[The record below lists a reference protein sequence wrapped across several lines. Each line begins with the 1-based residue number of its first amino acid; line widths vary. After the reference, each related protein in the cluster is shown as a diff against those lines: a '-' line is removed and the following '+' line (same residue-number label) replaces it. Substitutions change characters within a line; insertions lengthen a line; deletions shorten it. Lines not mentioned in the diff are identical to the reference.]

1 MLPEVFAAEINRLDF
16 LNLSTGKRIRVD
28 LPDLRY
34 QFVIGPTSEGLILLC
49 KKRSGQVHLLN
60 PLTQQL
66 MALPNA
72 TSLLYH
78 PKSPCINRWKES
90 TGLKR
95 LKRLEGYSA
104 GLADSSTVA
113 LHFDDLEMELAVAKP
128 NDERWRRR
136 GRPCSITSPLHW
148 MMAPLSFANRFYCFT
163 RYGIKAVDATNAGQ
177 RPQLVPVI
185 NVDEDFRSQ
194 RRDVSLVDNDGE
206 LILMSPSER
215 SDTLPFDVHRIDLD
229 ARKMVRVH
237 GLRGRAVFLCDTG
250 ADCGRGRSLSVRA
263 GLSPS
268 IMADAIYR
276 CWTCSDTCEMVDSR
290 PKIDVFLVPADQ
302 WIERDFIPQDS
313 IVDYLSRYV
322 CRSPDIVVPA
332 LQCRR
337 AVPCPRERTKRKRKT
352 NSKVVGNE
360 WVN

>member
-1 MLPEVFAAEINRLDF
+1 MLPEIFEAEISRRDF
-16 LNLSTGKRIRVD
+16 LNVSTGNRIRVD

-49 KKRSGQVHLLN
+49 GKRSGQVCLLN
-60 PLTQQL
+60 RVNGTPTL
-66 MALPNA
+66 
-72 TSLLYH
+72 
-78 PKSPCINRWKES
+78 
-90 TGLKR
+90 
-95 LKRLEGYSA
+95 LEGFSA

-113 LHFDDLEMELAVAKP
+113 LHFDDHEMELAVAKP
-128 NDERWRRR
+128 NDERWSRR

-163 RYGIKAVDATNAGQ
+163 RYGIKAVDATDPGQ
-177 RPQLVPVI
+177 RPQLVRVI

-206 LILMSPSER
+206 LILLSPSKR
-215 SDTLPFDVHRIDLD
+215 SDTLPYDVHRIDLD
-229 ARKMVRVH
+229 ACEMVRVH
-237 GLRGRAVFLCDTG
+237 GLRGHAVFLCDTG
-250 ADCGRGRSLSVRA
+250 ANCGRGRSLSVRA

-276 CWTCSDTCEMVDSR
+276 CCTCSDTCEMVDSR
-290 PKIDVFLVPADQ
+290 PRIDLVPADQ
-302 WIERDFIPQDS
+302 WIERDFIPRDS

-337 AVPCPRERTKRKRKT
+337 ALLVHR
-352 NSKVVGNE
+352 SG
-360 WVN
+360 